1 MILRRALALAVAA
14 SAFTFRPAAV
24 RRAPVVRGRWPWSPK
39 ASGDEA
45 GDDITNSPVFLEKKE
60 TVLQKELEQLDK
72 DIAAA
77 EAAKAEAWEEWG
89 PQIEKMKAE
98 FEAVK
103 KRTADARA
111 MALTV
116 ERADV
121 LDKILGATDNF
132 DRAVMASKA
141 QASASEGA
149 AAVAARYTGEVADA
163 FAEAFKSLNA
173 EKIDEVGVPFD
184 PMVHE
189 AAMTAPDDEIP
200 ADHVQKV
207 FQYGLKVGERLVRPA
222 TVVVSEGPM

>member
-1 MILRRALALAVAA
+1 MDRANAILAGAL
-14 SAFTFRPAAV
+14 
-24 RRAPVVRGRWPWSPK
+24 
-39 ASGDEA
+39 
-45 GDDITNSPVFLEKKE
+45 N
-60 TVLQKELEQLDK
+60 
-72 DIAAA
+72 AAA
-77 EAAKAEAWEEWG
+77 QEAATLDPSRLELIESTTTATGDQSEEGGVVSTRTVIGADVSSAVEQSMADARARAEAQQKAFEDAE
-89 PQIEKMKAE
+89 KAE